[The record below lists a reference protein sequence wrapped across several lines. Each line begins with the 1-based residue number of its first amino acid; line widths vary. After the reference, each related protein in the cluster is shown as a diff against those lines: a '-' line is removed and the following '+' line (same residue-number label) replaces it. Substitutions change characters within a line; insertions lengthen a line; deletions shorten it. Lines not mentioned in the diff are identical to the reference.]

1 MYSICL
7 EVKLEQTMDIKNRIQ
22 PASCGLSCFWRLD
35 MPKTLHLNKKGAA
48 LGKEAMPLGLKTNY
62 INYLF
67 NYAIQPNKTLVTRN
81 SKEGQTT

>member
-1 MYSICL
+1 
-7 EVKLEQTMDIKNRIQ
+7 
-22 PASCGLSCFWRLD
+22 
-35 MPKTLHLNKKGAA
+35 MPKTLNLNKKGAA